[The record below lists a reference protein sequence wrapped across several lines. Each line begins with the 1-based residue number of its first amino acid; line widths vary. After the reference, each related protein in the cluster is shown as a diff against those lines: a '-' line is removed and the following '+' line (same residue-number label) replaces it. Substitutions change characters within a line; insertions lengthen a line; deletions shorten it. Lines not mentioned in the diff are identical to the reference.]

1 MIWNGT
7 LRWIMFSQIAATQL
21 VEGLRNG
28 EQWQF
33 VAADMIEEMQS
44 IIHDYTMQLEGINK
58 LCNDVM
64 QRIEKK

>member
-1 MIWNGT
+1 
-7 LRWIMFSQIAATQL
+7 MFSQIAATKL

-58 LCNDVM
+58 LCDDVM

>member
-1 MIWNGT
+1 
-7 LRWIMFSQIAATQL
+7 MFSQIAATQL

-44 IIHDYTMQLEGINK
+44 IIHDYTLQLESINK
-58 LCNDVM
+58 LCDDVV

>member
-1 MIWNGT
+1 
-7 LRWIMFSQIAATQL
+7 MFSQIAATQL
-21 VEGLRNG
+21 VEGLHNG

-44 IIHDYTMQLEGINK
+44 IIHDYTLQLEGINK
-58 LCNDVM
+58 LCDDVM